1 MVKLIKTES
10 RITLALQNKQKQL
23 AKVPVQAYDFFYKQ
37 TPVRTGN
44 ARSKTKLKND
54 TIRASYPYAGR
65 LDRGYSRQSP
75 QGMSRPTI
83 NFIKRLVRKI
93 LGR

>member
-10 RITLALQNKQKQL
+10 RIAINLQNKQKKL
-23 AKVPVQAYDFFYKQ
+23 ARVPVQAYDFFYKQ

-44 ARSKTKLKND
+44 ARSKTKLKQD

-65 LDRGYSRQSP
+65 LDRGWSQQAP
-75 QGMSRPTI
+75 KGMSGPTL
-83 NFIKRLVRKI
+83 NFIRRLVRKI